1 MANYKSFNYKE
12 LAMDFSWY
20 KVPQCDQE
28 YLRTMMMET
37 VTNNSVNAT
46 GVSFNDTYPN
56 SSNFAL
62 FMSERHRVSRYGN
75 GRRHTHIVNCYM
87 AMRFHL
93 KYGLN
98 QMNL

>member
-37 VTNNSVNAT
+37 VTNNSVKAT

-62 FMSERHRVSRYGN
+62 FMSERHRDNYLAEFADSGAGTASHLLTG
-75 GRRHTHIVNCYM
+75 GR
-87 AMRFHL
+87 
-93 KYGLN
+93 KYYAAWVYEG
-98 QMNL
+98 